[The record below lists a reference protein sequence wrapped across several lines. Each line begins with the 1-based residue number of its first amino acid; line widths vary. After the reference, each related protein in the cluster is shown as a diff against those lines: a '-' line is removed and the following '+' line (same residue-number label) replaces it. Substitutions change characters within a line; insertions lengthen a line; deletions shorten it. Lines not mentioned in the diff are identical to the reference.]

1 MGSLAKH
8 GPHGAMPLPEPL
20 HEALRALVAEMMG
33 TVAGTPAPGR
43 HVSFAVIG
51 GGGVKAAELA
61 AMLSA
66 LFGLDLPRDAVLD
79 APTPDSLAR
88 AVGGRWLAAGGTV
101 KELADCV
108 RAIADDF

>member
-8 GPHGAMPLPEPL
+8 GPHGAGALPEPL
-20 HEALRALVAEMMG
+20 HQALRALVAEMMG
-33 TVAGTPAPGR
+33 TVAGTSAPGR

-51 GGGVKAAELA
+51 GSGVKAGELA

-66 LFGLDLPRDAVLD
+66 LFGLDLAGEAVLD

-88 AVGGRWLAAGGTV
+88 TVAARWLASGGTV
-101 KELADCV
+101 NELAACV
-108 RAIADDF
+108 RAIAEDF